1 MQGIGIVFGCDAAR
15 FIAKHSGCK
24 KERLKINSKIRACLN
39 FAQPYFEGCF
49 RGYFSVVVRSVAGYV
64 TNNNRKRDRKEAQKG
79 LNKKL

>member
-15 FIAKHSGCK
+15 FIAKHS
-24 KERLKINSKIRACLN
+24 
-39 FAQPYFEGCF
+39 
-49 RGYFSVVVRSVAGYV
+49 AGYV